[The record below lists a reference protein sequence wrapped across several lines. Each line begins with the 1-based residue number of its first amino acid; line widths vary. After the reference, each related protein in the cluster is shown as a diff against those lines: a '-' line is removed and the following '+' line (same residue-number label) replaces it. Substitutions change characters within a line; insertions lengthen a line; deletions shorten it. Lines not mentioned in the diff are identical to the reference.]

1 MKTPEFWYAPSGLLA
16 AALSPA
22 ARIYGCAA
30 ACARAR
36 KSPWRAPVSVIS
48 VGNLTAGGAGKTPV
62 ALELTARLQAQGG
75 RPAVVLRGYGAAVK
89 GALQVD
95 AARHGAADA
104 GDEALLHAKA
114 GPTWVSPDRRAGA
127 EAAIAAGCD
136 MIVLDDAHQNRD
148 LHKTLSIV
156 VINGADGFGN
166 GRMIPAGPL
175 REPVQAGLA
184 RADAVI
190 ILGEDKHNCAAHARA
205 YMPEGAKV
213 IAADVAPDAAARAL
227 AGETCA
233 AFAGVARPEKVFT
246 TMRGAG
252 LKIIST
258 HAFADH
264 HAYTQ
269 GELARLHKTAAA
281 AGARLVTTTKDWVR
295 LPVSARGGV
304 TPFGVR
310 VVWRD
315 ESEIDALLAGARNHA

>member
-22 ARIYGCAA
+22 AWIYGCAA
-30 ACARAR
+30 ACVRAR
-36 KSPWRAPVSVIS
+36 KTPWRAPVPVIS

-95 AARHGAADA
+95 AARHDAADA
-104 GDEALLHAKA
+104 GDEALLHAKG

-166 GRMIPAGPL
+166 ARMIPAGPL

-190 ILGEDKHNCAAHARA
+190 ILGEDKHNCAA
-205 YMPEGAKV
+205 YTPESVKV

-246 TMRGAG
+246 AMRGAG

-269 GELARLHKTAAA
+269 GELARLRKTA

-295 LPVSARGGV
+295 LPASARGDI

-315 ESEIDALLAGARNHA
+315 ESEIDALLAGARNNA